1 VTVYRKFIAISNI
14 FLLAAPTAGFGAGE
28 DSAQST
34 GSDFSAAPAASLDA
48 RLIASLDAKPIAS
61 PDATP
66 IASLDAVAVRW
77 ALTLRGHLPIVALS

>member
-48 RLIASLDAKPIAS
+48 RLIASLDA
-61 PDATP
+61 
-66 IASLDAVAVRW
+66 VAVRW